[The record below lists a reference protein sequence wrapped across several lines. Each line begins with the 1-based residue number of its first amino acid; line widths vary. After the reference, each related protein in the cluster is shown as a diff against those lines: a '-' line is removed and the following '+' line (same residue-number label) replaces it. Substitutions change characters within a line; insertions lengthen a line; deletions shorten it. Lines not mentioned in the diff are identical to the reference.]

1 MTHRKRE
8 FVVGILFLA
17 VALTPVA
24 AASGQFEDAVDA
36 YSSGDYAAAL
46 RLWRPMAER
55 GDHAS
60 QHNLGVV
67 YRDGQGVARD
77 HAEAA
82 KWFRLAAGQGN
93 ADSQTSLGI
102 MYYDG
107 LGVPRNHGEAA
118 KWFRRAADQGHA
130 LAQNNLSVMSALGD
144 GVAQDLLKVHMWFSL
159 AASRF
164 PPGEDRDKALRARD
178 MTAAQMTPGQIAE
191 AEKLA
196 REWKP
201 RGKQAE

>member
-1 MTHRKRE
+1 MNMGAPAALVL
-8 FVVGILFLA
+8 VVLA
-17 VALTPVA
+17 IALTPVA
-24 AASGQFEDAVDA
+24 VVAGSFERGVDA

-46 RLWRPMAER
+46 RLWRPLAER
-55 GDHAS
+55 GEADS

-67 YRDGQGVARD
+67 YRDGEGVARD

-82 KWFRLAAGQGN
+82 RWFKLAAGQGN

-102 MYYDG
+102 LYYDG
-107 LGVPRNHGEAA
+107 LGVARNHVEAA
-118 KWFRRAADQGHA
+118 KWFRRAADQGDA
-130 LAQNNLSVMSALGD
+130 IAQNNLSVMYAFGD
-144 GVAQDLLKVHMWFSL
+144 GVPRDLLKTHMWFNL

-178 MTAAQMTPGQIAE
+178 MTAAQMTPEQVAE
-191 AEKLA
+191 AHKLA

-201 RGKQAE
+201 RGERPK